1 MVEQV
6 FSKLK
11 ELGRA
16 NSKREELQE
25 YCIQQLD
32 QVEIVLFWYLSNT
45 IQLNK

>member
-16 NSKREELQE
+16 SSKREELQE
-25 YCIQQLD
+25 YCIQQFDEVDILLCSCS
-32 QVEIVLFWYLSNT
+32 EFC
-45 IQLNK
+45 